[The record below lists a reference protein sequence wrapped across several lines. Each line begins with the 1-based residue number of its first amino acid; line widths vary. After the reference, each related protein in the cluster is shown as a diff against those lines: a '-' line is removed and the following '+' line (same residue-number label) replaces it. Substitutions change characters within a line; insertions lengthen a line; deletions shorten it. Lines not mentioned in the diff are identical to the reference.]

1 MPEFNTLVPRD
12 VALERIVR
20 FASDPREERLPASLR
35 DKRLVRL
42 TLYDHT
48 AHGFTLHF
56 GLTGRSRASRYVDGR
71 VEQRANGSLIR
82 FTIRAALTPRIAVTL
97 ILMLAVLQDI
107 YELIRGTFSSFNAGF
122 TVIAPIAAG
131 LLALL
136 EKRSIARNFDVGM
149 TDALRQAVL
158 EPVQE

>member
-1 MPEFNTLVPRD
+1 MPEFTTPVSRD

-20 FASDPREERLPASLR
+20 FASDPREARLPASLR

-42 TLYDHT
+42 SLYDHT
-48 AHGFTLHF
+48 ADGFTLHF
-56 GLTGRSRASRYVDGR
+56 GMQGRSRASRYVDGR
-71 VEQRANGSLIR
+71 VEQQAQGSLIR
-82 FTIRAALTPRIAVTL
+82 FTIRAALTPRIAMTL
-97 ILMLAVLQDI
+97 IFILVLLQDI
-107 YELIRGTFSSFNAGF
+107 YELIRGTFSTFNAGF
-122 TVIAPIAAG
+122 TIIAPIAAG

-158 EPVQE
+158 EPIPE